1 LKKFHKNNSAI
12 KKKYMFFLIMFLI
25 SAVSLSQDKK
35 IYDEGYIVKV
45 GDKATDFT
53 IKEAGVT

>member
-1 LKKFHKNNSAI
+1 
-12 KKKYMFFLIMFLI
+12 MFFLIMFLI